1 MEWKVDYRPSGDER
15 NNKVEEIEKAVA
27 DQIQKA
33 VGRGDALKQGKEE
46 ELLDKFAEGVMLAIL
61 ESQLAVDVEV
71 SNPESLN
78 HERIAE
84 ISYRTAEAMLY
95 ERRDCLKRIQIRSKV
110 K

>member
-1 MEWKVDYRPSGDER
+1 MEWKVDYRPGGDER
-15 NNKVEEIEKAVA
+15 NNKMEEIEKAVA

-46 ELLDKFAEGVMLAIL
+46 ELLDKFAEGVMLTIL
-61 ESQLAVDVEV
+61 Q
-71 SNPESLN
+71 PEASVASVQVAGSLN
-78 HERIAE
+78 YEKIAE